1 MDKAM
6 DKVAAAHDAPAGRRR
21 VRAAQYL
28 RMSTDH
34 QTYSLENQKDAIRNY
49 ADVMGYDIVATYE
62 DPGRSGLHIEG
73 RPGLQQLL
81 FDIEHG
87 LSDFETVVVYD
98 VSRWGRFQN
107 IDESASYEYRCQMAG
122 VRIEFCAEQFGND
135 GTVGSDVLKA
145 IKRSMAAEYSR
156 VLSEKVFMGQ
166 ARVAGMGFHVG
177 GLQGLGLRRLMIDQF
192 GRPKVIL
199 ARNEQKSLHSDRV
212 IIVPGPPEEIAIVR
226 LIFRLFVGSRKTEL
240 EIANYLNDRGKLN
253 DFGRPWKRE
262 GVRRVLTN
270 EKYIGNNVWN
280 RRCTKLKSKLVYN
293 PPNQWVR
300 AENAFEPIV
309 NRNLFDK
316 AQEIVKSL
324 YLRMSD
330 DEMLAVLRNLHKR
343 HGKLSGAIID
353 AAPECPPVY
362 RYRSRFDGL
371 LNAYRLIGCLPP
383 KKAKFIEIKKRL
395 EVTRCRVIEDL
406 LVAIKN
412 VGGHVSCDPGTEL
425 IRINDEFTV
434 LIAIARCRVSHGAFP
449 RWSSMAAR
457 ETTADIFVLIRM
469 HPGDLAIRDYLI
481 APTHEIAEIRGN
493 FLVNNGM
500 KLDAF
505 LFRSLDPIVALAE
518 QAFVG
523 SVT

>member
-1 MDKAM
+1 MDKFAE
-6 DKVAAAHDAPAGRRR
+6 AGNLPQGRRM

-34 QTYSLENQKDAIRNY
+34 QTYSLDNQRDAIRSY
-49 ADVMGYDIVATYE
+49 AEVMGYDIVATYE
-62 DPGRSGLHIEG
+62 DPGRSGLHMES
-73 RPGLQQLL
+73 RPGLKKLL
-81 FDIEHG
+81 FDVEHG
-87 LSDFETVVVYD
+87 LADFETVVVYD

-156 VLSEKVFMGQ
+156 MLSHRVFMGQ
-166 ARVAGMGFHVG
+166 MRVAGMGFHVG

-199 ARNEQKSLHSDRV
+199 ARNESKSLQTDRV

-226 LIFRLFVGSRKTEL
+226 LIFRLFVGSHKTEL
-240 EIANYLNDRGKLN
+240 EIARYLNDRGKVN
-253 DFGRPWKRE
+253 DFGRRWKRE
-262 GVRRVLTN
+262 SVRRVLTN

-280 RRCTKLKSKLVYN
+280 RRCTKLKSKMVYN
-293 PPNQWVR
+293 PPDQWVR
-300 AENAFEPIV
+300 AEDAFAPIV
-309 NRNLFDK
+309 NRRLFDK
-316 AQEIVKSL
+316 AQKILKSL
-324 YLRMSD
+324 YLHMSD
-330 DEMLAVLRNLHKR
+330 VEMLAALRDLYKR
-343 HGKLSGAIID
+343 HGKLSDAIIN
-353 AAPECPPVY
+353 AAPECPSSW
-362 RYRSRFDGL
+362 RYRSRFGGL

-383 KKAKFIEIKKRL
+383 RKCHFVDLNKRL
-395 EVTRCRVIEDL
+395 EGTRNRVMEDL
-406 LVAIKN
+406 LAAIKD

-434 LIAIARCRVSHGAFP
+434 VIAIARCRVSHSAYP
-449 RWSSMAAR
+449 RWSSRAAR

-469 HPGDLAIRDYLI
+469 QPGDLAIRDYLI

-493 FLVNNGM
+493 FHVNNGM

-505 LFRSLDPIVALAE
+505 LFRSLGPLVALAE
-518 QAFVG
+518 RAFVG
-523 SVT
+523 SAT